1 MALSAKI
8 QKFDSNMD
16 PDIKRVVN
24 MIGQKQDILSIL
36 ESGV

>member
-8 QKFDSNMD
+8 PKLDSNMD
-16 PDIKRVVN
+16 PEIKRVVN

-36 ESGV
+36 ESRV